1 MSVLKPNTRFPLN
14 ERAAAANS
22 AMAGLQRE
30 FKKRLEQLEHEHVM
44 RLMATFQEF
53 KARAFAIKNGKPM
66 NHREVLDAQVSSR
79 PVEENGGGERT
90 VAARPSAGTTA
101 PKYGGAA

>member
-53 KARAFAIKNGKPM
+53 KARAFAIKNGRPM
-66 NHREVLDAQVSSR
+66 PGSNEEVISLKAQ
-79 PVEENGGGERT
+79 G
-90 VAARPSAGTTA
+90 ATA
-101 PKYGGAA
+101 